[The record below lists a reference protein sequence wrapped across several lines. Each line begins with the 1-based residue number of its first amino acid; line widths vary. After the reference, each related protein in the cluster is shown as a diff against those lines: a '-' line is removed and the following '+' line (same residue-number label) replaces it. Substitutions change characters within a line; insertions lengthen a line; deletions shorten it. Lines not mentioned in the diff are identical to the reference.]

1 MLGQEWFNDDFFWE
15 CFAPIMFDKAH
26 WAEVPAVAG
35 GSIRLART
43 DGAVSL
49 RSAAASGAAS
59 LRSTAASGAASLRST
74 AVFGAASL
82 RSAEDPPA
90 CLDLCCGFGRIGLEL
105 ARQGFAL
112 TGVDITGPYLET
124 AREDAA
130 AEGLDAEFILEDV
143 RLFKR
148 PGAFDIAVNLYN
160 SFGYFEDPADDKR
173 LVRNAFE
180 SLKPGGVFFIE
191 TLGKEILA
199 RDFVESEWFRRAGF
213 FVLTEYKA
221 LDSWGAMKNTW
232 RLIPERN
239 YPAGAGN
246 KGLSAKDPAIE
257 GGVIEKTFVHRL
269 YAASELRAL
278 LLEAGFASAEVYGD
292 WDERPYDST
301 AVKLIVLGRKAG

>member
-1 MLGQEWFNDDFFWE
+1 MRGQEWFNDDSFWE
-15 CFAPIMFDKAH
+15 CFAPIMFDRAH

-35 GSIRLART
+35 GITRLA
-43 DGAVSL
+43 DLA
-49 RSAAASGAAS
+49 
-59 LRSTAASGAASLRST
+59 
-74 AVFGAASL
+74 GAASL
-82 RSAEDPPA
+82 RSAAAAGAARSPA

-105 ARQGFAL
+105 ARRGFAL
-112 TGVDITGPYLET
+112 TGVDITGPYLDT

-130 AEGLDAEFILEDV
+130 VEGLDAEFILEDV
-143 RLFKR
+143 RSFKR

-160 SFGYFEDPADDKR
+160 SFGYFEDPKDDKR

-213 FVLTEYKA
+213 FVLTEYET

-232 RLIPERN
+232 RLVPERN
-239 YPAGAGN
+239 YPAGTGN
-246 KGLSAKDPAIE
+246 KGLSAKDPAIK
-257 GGVIEKTFVHRL
+257 GGVIEKTFIHRL